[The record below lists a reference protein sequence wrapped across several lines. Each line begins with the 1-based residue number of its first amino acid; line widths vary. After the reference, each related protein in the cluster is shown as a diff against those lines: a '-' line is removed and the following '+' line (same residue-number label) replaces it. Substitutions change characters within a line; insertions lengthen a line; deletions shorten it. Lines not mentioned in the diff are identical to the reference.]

1 MSLSQQLP
9 PKSPAAILTY
19 DIDWSPWLVPGETI
33 VDATITADA
42 GITVNPSGK
51 STSTSAGVVTF
62 WLGGGASG
70 ATYMVTITITTS
82 SGAADSR
89 TIAVS
94 VGTRMLLSVA

>member
-9 PKSPAAILTY
+9 PKSPAAILPY
-19 DIDWSPWLVPGETI
+19 EMDWSQWLASGETI
-33 VDATITADA
+33 ADATVTADA

-51 STSTSAGVVTF
+51 STSTSSGVVTF

-82 SGAADSR
+82 SGATDSR

-94 VGTRMLLSVA
+94 VGTRMLLSVT